1 MWNHPFRSYI
11 ASNRLVL
18 LYNKHIKVALSI
30 IIGMLGLFL
39 ICVGIVDIV
48 LTEKDDDFDLLF
60 VASIVSLI
68 FCGALMIIKFKYAA
82 DLDSKSLYFDGI
94 CSLIGVCLSAS
105 LLLTT
110 AIIESFP
117 GAWYIDPVASL
128 VLGVGA
134 AVYGFKIV
142 IEMVLSGVPIF
153 HKDWW
158 NIGELPQTQTDA
170 SVARGKI
177 DEHEVI

>member
-1 MWNHPFRSYI
+1 M
-11 ASNRLVL
+11 L
-18 LYNKHIKVALSI
+18 LNNEHIKVAISI
-30 IIGMLGLFL
+30 IIGILGLFL

-48 LTEKDDDFDLLF
+48 ELEKDDDFDLIF
-60 VASIVSLI
+60 VVSFVSLI
-68 FCGALMIIKFKYAA
+68 FCGALAIIKFKYAS
-82 DLDSKSLYFDGI
+82 DLDSKSLFLDGI
-94 CSLIGVCLSAS
+94 CSLIGICLSATI
-105 LLLTT
+105 LLTT

-128 VLGVGA
+128 ILGVGA

-158 NIGELPQTQTDA
+158 NVGELPQAQTDA
-170 SVARGKI
+170 SVANGEI
-177 DEHEVI
+177 DVHEVI